1 MVAVALVAV
10 VVQNHPVVVVGVVE
24 RIHLVLVV
32 PVAQSLPRP
41 EVVQIPHRVV
51 VRVVVVAQSVV
62 DWGEEDNQTL

>member
-51 VRVVVVAQSVV
+51 VRVVVVVQSVV